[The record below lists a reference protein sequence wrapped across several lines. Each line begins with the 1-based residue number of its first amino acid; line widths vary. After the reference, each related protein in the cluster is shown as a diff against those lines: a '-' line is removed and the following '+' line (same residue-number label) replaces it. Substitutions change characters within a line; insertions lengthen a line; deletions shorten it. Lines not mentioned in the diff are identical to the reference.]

1 MKRVVVISGTNHYE
15 ERAKSVIEE
24 YQKEHEVIYLTSDF
38 NHWKK
43 EYFSVEL
50 PFAQQLHVPGYQKN
64 ISVSRIWS
72 HIVFSIKTFFRL
84 CKLKPDIVYAEIP
97 HNTLAVATKW
107 YKRLHK
113 CELIFDIFDM
123 WPEAL
128 PMKSNNP
135 VFKLACSVWGGFRNH
150 NLKFADKVYTECNYF
165 QELIN
170 QEGCYVPMETKYLTR
185 KKIDL
190 DIQTIWDADRLHICY
205 GYGLFTGG
213 LGLDF
218 GARAL
223 GCMSIP
229 MSSGNTQRQ
238 LMCMEDFGATAFAC
252 TPSYAMYLA
261 EAAKEAGVV
270 ERLQLKAGI
279 NGAEPWTDE
288 MRHQIE
294 DTLNVNCF
302 DIYGLCEI
310 TGPGVACDCIH
321 HKGLHVYEDH
331 FFPEVLNPV
340 DHTPCAEG
348 ETGELVFTTLSK
360 EGMPL
365 IRYRTKDLTSIE
377 YGKCECGRTL
387 PRIQKFTGRTD
398 DMKVIRGVNVFP
410 TQVEAA
416 LLSIGEGVAPHY
428 MMVVDRENN
437 LDVLTVMV
445 EVDEKYFSDEIRKLE
460 ALKKKIEL
468 ALKQAL
474 GVAVKVKL
482 CEPKSIQ
489 RSEGKA
495 KRVIDNRNL

>member
-1 MKRVVVISGTNHYE
+1 MAKISLENWSEKIRDPEIECMSREEMKALQSEKLVKQVKNVYENVAFYRKKMDEAGVKPEDIRSIDDIGKLPFTTKEDLRENYPFGLLAVPQSKIARVQGTSGTTGKLTLASYTEKDVDVWGECVARALTMAGLTE
-15 ERAKSVIEE
+15 EDK
-24 YQKEHEVIYLTSDF
+24 
-38 NHWKK
+38 
-43 EYFSVEL
+43 
-50 PFAQQLHVPGYQKN
+50 LHV
-64 ISVSRIWS
+64 
-72 HIVFSIKTFFRL
+72 
-84 CKLKPDIVYAEIP
+84 
-97 HNTLAVATKW
+97 
-107 YKRLHK
+107 
-113 CELIFDIFDM
+113 
-123 WPEAL
+123 
-128 PMKSNNP
+128 
-135 VFKLACSVWGGFRNH
+135 
-150 NLKFADKVYTECNYF
+150 
-165 QELIN
+165 
-170 QEGCYVPMETKYLTR
+170 
-185 KKIDL
+185 
-190 DIQTIWDADRLHICY
+190 CY

-213 LGLDF
+213 MGLDL

-410 TQVEAA
+410 TQVEAT